1 VEKKLEVPIKKIL
14 TGENIKDVV
23 SKDSLR
29 NPSALDW
36 FVEFYKN

>member
-1 VEKKLEVPIKKIL
+1 MPIDKTIKKM
-14 TGENIKDVV
+14 KDVV